1 MSEHE
6 HLDIPAFKARLEAER
21 RSLVERIRAAMHAS
35 DDPDVLA
42 LAQRTAETVDG
53 GDAALGEALR
63 GADLALLRQ
72 EQEELRMID
81 LALERIA
88 LGTYGL
94 CSHCGNPIGQARL
107 DALPMANWCL
117 SCKSEFEQR
126 RGIVGS
132 PA

>member
-6 HLDIPAFKARLEAER
+6 HLDISIFKSRLEAER
-21 RSLVERIRAAMHAS
+21 TDLVSRIRAAMHAS

-42 LAQRTAETVDG
+42 LAQRATDTVDG
-53 GDAALGEALR
+53 GDAALAEALR
-63 GADLALLRQ
+63 GTDLALLRQ
-72 EQEELRMID
+72 EQEELRLID

-94 CSHCGNPIGQARL
+94 CTHCGNPIGKARL
-107 DALPMANWCL
+107 EALPMANWCL
-117 SCKSEFEQR
+117 TCKSEFEQR

-132 PA
+132 